1 MNSNNQLD
9 AIINKYND
17 LRNDES
23 TKSDPFLN
31 MLYKILTKHGIK
43 QFDALLT
50 QCVQGKIEL
59 DMFHVIF
66 LSEEQIEQAKQ
77 LKAKLH
83 TKERVGRKYWKH
95 NRYVEQF
102 VNSQTN
108 NSANNGANNVVH
120 GIDHIRDYE
129 SFIGDSIRR
138 AVHKVRN
145 TEYY

>member
-43 QFDALLT
+43 QFDALLS

-77 LKAKLH
+77 LKEKLH
-83 TKERVGRKYWKH
+83 IKERVGRKYWQH

-108 NSANNGANNVVH
+108 NSADNGTNNIVR

-145 TEYY
+145 TKYY

>member
-1 MNSNNQLD
+1 
-9 AIINKYND
+9 
-17 LRNDES
+17 
-23 TKSDPFLN
+23 
-31 MLYKILTKHGIK
+31 
-43 QFDALLT
+43 
-50 QCVQGKIEL
+50 
-59 DMFHVIF
+59 MFHVIF

-77 LKAKLH
+77 LKEKLH

-108 NSANNGANNVVH
+108 GANNVVR